1 MPLAAPDEAA
11 SGKNAVAM
19 ARRAGFTLKATE
31 AEGNCGL
38 GCMAAAERSIANWTA
53 LRGEL
58 ADLLETSAGDADWQ
72 AAFSRC
78 GERPAHDIGVQVP
91 SSSSSSTAV
100 AGGGMGPPTKAPPA
114 TLAAA
119 PLVAAP
125 AAAPAAA
132 LAAAPPE
139 DLAAALPLPSLA
151 GKPPPAFAVEP
162 AAVEPAA
169 VVLAAASPA
178 ALVAEPSGEPLPP
191 LAPPPLPPPA
201 NQHPTFIAHLK
212 SQPQDDT
219 FRMIKDYHSFMRA
232 QEVCEDLNL
241 QPSRRQGV
249 QKTGLKRQNR
259 TSTLTHRMATAAAY
273 RQWREGPGAATR
285 DHLKAWA

>member
-1 MPLAAPDEAA
+1 
-11 SGKNAVAM
+11 M
-19 ARRAGFTLKATE
+19 ARRAGFSLKATE
-31 AEGNCGL
+31 DQGNCGIE
-38 GCMAAAERSIANWTA
+38 CMSEAERVVRSIATWME

-58 ADLLETSAGDADWQ
+58 ADLLEASVGDADWQ

-78 GERPAHDIGVQVP
+78 GERPADDIGVRVP

-132 LAAAPPE
+132 LAAAPP
-139 DLAAALPLPSLA
+139 LPSLA
-151 GKPPPAFAVEP
+151 DKPPPALAVESS
-162 AAVEPAA
+162 AVEHSA
-169 VVLAAASPA
+169 VALAAAPPA

-201 NQHPTFIAHLK
+201 DQHPTFIAHLK
-212 SQPQDDT
+212 SQPQD
-219 FRMIKDYHSFMRA
+219 
-232 QEVCEDLNL
+232 
-241 QPSRRQGV
+241 G
-249 QKTGLKRQNR
+249 NR
-259 TSTLTHRMATAAAY
+259 EMPVSAASEAVATAAPPLT
-273 RQWREGPGAATR
+273 WP
-285 DHLKAWA
+285 